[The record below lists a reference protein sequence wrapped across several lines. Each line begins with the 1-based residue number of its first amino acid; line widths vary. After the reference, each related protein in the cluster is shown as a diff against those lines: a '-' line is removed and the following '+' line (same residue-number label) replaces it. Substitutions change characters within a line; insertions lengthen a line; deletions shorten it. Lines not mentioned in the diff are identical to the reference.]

1 MLQDGT
7 VGIPSGFAG
16 VPGGDQNC
24 IDDIVD
30 VVEAIAYNLTYGANS
45 EVWDAANLYVNTV
58 HLDNEETQAIWAFNK
73 AKELA
78 ASIII
83 NQDIT
88 ITGNHGY
95 TQVKNTGVTFDAAI
109 CATVDSAMDTLFN
122 IVTTAIS
129 SDSLSTVTRTNPANY
144 IAHIAGEETETIFA
158 FNKARDLCNLAVTNS
173 LPAGTYTTIVP
184 TTDLSITTDSGGC
197 TDVKSAIT
205 TLSGIITNGIDNPS
219 TLPTSNTGNYP
230 NNRTG
235 TAIGGISNNGTYYV
249 KYVDA
254 NNIELAT
261 TEGGNAIDLTAVG
274 TLSLIHI

>member
-1 MLQDGT
+1 MRIFVITSFFFMIFGKNLIAAEAVYQMLQDAT

-95 TQVKNTGVTFDAAI
+95 TQVKN
-109 CATVDSAMDTLFN
+109 
-122 IVTTAIS
+122 
-129 SDSLSTVTRTNPANY
+129 
-144 IAHIAGEETETIFA
+144 
-158 FNKARDLCNLAVTNS
+158 
-173 LPAGTYTTIVP
+173 
-184 TTDLSITTDSGGC
+184 
-197 TDVKSAIT
+197 
-205 TLSGIITNGIDNPS
+205 
-219 TLPTSNTGNYP
+219 
-230 NNRTG
+230 
-235 TAIGGISNNGTYYV
+235 
-249 KYVDA
+249 
-254 NNIELAT
+254 
-261 TEGGNAIDLTAVG
+261 
-274 TLSLIHI
+274 LSLIHI

>member
-1 MLQDGT
+1 M
-7 VGIPSGFAG
+7 
-16 VPGGDQNC
+16 C
-24 IDDIVD
+24 IRDR
-30 VVEAIAYNLTYGANS
+30 
-45 EVWDAANLYVNTV
+45 
-58 HLDNEETQAIWAFNK
+58 
-73 AKELA
+73 
-78 ASIII
+78 
-83 NQDIT
+83 
-88 ITGNHGY
+88 NHGY

-274 TLSLIHI
+274 TGVGHTIRMYIDGVNDTFLLRTNGIAIGTQIGKTANKSQLLVMTNGLVTNPATYTFANNSITFLTPPLDGTEVLAMY